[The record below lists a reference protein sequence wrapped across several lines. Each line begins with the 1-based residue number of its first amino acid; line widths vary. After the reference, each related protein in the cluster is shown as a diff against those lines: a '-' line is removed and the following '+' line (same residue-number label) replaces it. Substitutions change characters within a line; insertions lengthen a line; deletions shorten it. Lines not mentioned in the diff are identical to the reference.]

1 MSSLQLL
8 RPYLGQ
14 LGPATEAA
22 CPGLEV
28 AWQQRCGLSACPPKA
43 PPPSPCSLHGF
54 LNSQSRYVKAKHNYF
69 FLPSEFFIELK
80 LE

>member
-8 RPYLGQ
+8 SPYLGQ

-43 PPPSPCSLHGF
+43 PPPFALLS
-54 LNSQSRYVKAKHNYF
+54 AW
-69 FLPSEFFIELK
+69 LP
-80 LE
+80 